1 MTEEWMQDP
10 AIAHIDKTKLD
21 FLQALVFES
30 QSLSKEK
37 LLPFLLS
44 VAKKGQEHNVSFNN
58 EEMNL
63 IIETI
68 RQYSTPEEI
77 DRIDKLM
84 RMRQKKG

>member
-1 MTEEWMQDP
+1 MTDEWMQDP
-10 AIAHIDKTKLD
+10 AISHIPKEKLT

-30 QSLSKEK
+30 QTLSKEK

-44 VAKKGQEHNVSFNN
+44 VAKRGQEHNISFDD

-68 RQYSTPEEI
+68 RGCSTPEELA
-77 DRIDKLM
+77 RIDKLM
-84 RMRQKKG
+84 KLRQKK

>member
-10 AIAHIDKTKLD
+10 AIAHIDKAKLD

-44 VAKKGQEHNVSFNN
+44 VAKKGQEHNVSFDN
-58 EEMNL
+58 EEMNQ

-84 RMRQKKG
+84 RMRQKKV